1 MNLNS
6 YPLSRKDNLVV
17 QETGNEVLLYDLTDN
32 KAFCLNETSAIVW
45 ELCDG
50 KSTIAEIN
58 NKLSKKLN
66 EKTSEELVWLA
77 IDQLKKEKLL
87 SNAEEIKVDFN
98 GLSRRDAI
106 RKVGFASLVALP
118 LIMAINSPV
127 AATASSVCGVNF
139 MIPCSCF
146 DPACGI
152 AGGGTTAITSC
163 TDSCTT
169 GSPGGGA
176 CLCRVVG
183 CMVGVPN
190 AAVGTCG

>member
-17 QETGNEVLLYDLTDN
+17 QESADEVLLYDFN
-32 KAFCLNETSAIVW
+32 SNRAYCLNETSAVVW

-50 KSTIAEIN
+50 KSSVADIN
-58 NKLSKKLN
+58 QKLSQKLN
-66 EKTSEELVWLA
+66 QQTSEELVWLA
-77 IDQLKKEKLL
+77 LDQLKKEKLL
-87 SNAEEIKVDFN
+87 SNHEEIKIDYK

-106 RKVGFASLVALP
+106 RKVGIASLVALP
-118 LIMAINSPV
+118 LILSLHTPV

-139 MIPCSCF
+139 MNPCQCF

-152 AGGGTTAITSC
+152 AGLGTTNVTTC
-163 TDSCTT
+163 TDSCDTQ
-169 GSPGGGA
+169 SPGGGA

-183 CMVGVPN
+183 CMAGVSN
-190 AAVGTCG
+190 NAVGTCG

>member
-1 MNLNS
+1 M
-6 YPLSRKDNLVV
+6 KDKI
-17 QETGNEVLLYDLTDN
+17 
-32 KAFCLNETSAIVW
+32 KAKV
-45 ELCDG
+45 
-50 KSTIAEIN
+50 IAEIN

-139 MIPCSCF
+139 MNPCSCF
-146 DPACGI
+146 DPACG
-152 AGGGTTAITSC
+152 ALGLGTTAITSC

-183 CMVGVPN
+183 CMAGVGN